1 MEVNGLNTPIK
12 RQKLT
17 GQTKKKK
24 QAVLN
29 IHDPINRTSKYMKQ
43 IEL

>member
-17 GQTKKKK
+17 DQTKKK

-29 IHDPINRTSKYMKQ
+29 IHDPINRTSKYMK
-43 IEL
+43 

>member
-17 GQTKKKK
+17 DQTKKT